1 MVIVGRHLAP
11 TLTLELN
18 HLHVP
23 NFETR
28 MQMRS
33 LSDVVRTILFGIL
46 DTRHN
51 SLLPLNWDPVTELKE
66 RGFSTMNDSVDEM

>member
-1 MVIVGRHLAP
+1 MS
-11 TLTLELN
+11 
-18 HLHVP
+18 
-23 NFETR
+23 
-28 MQMRS
+28 S

-66 RGFSTMNDSVDEM
+66 RGFSTMNDSVDDM

>member
-11 TLTLELN
+11 TLTLELD

-23 NFETR
+23 NFGTR
-28 MQMRS
+28 MQMSS

-66 RGFSTMNDSVDEM
+66 RGFSTMNDSVDDM